1 MGISLRKFG
10 NHNSKIN
17 IEVKMK
23 NFSHTI
29 IINSVLLLITLYS
42 CSTKEIPVVT
52 TEEVTGI
59 TSMSAKTGGSITD
72 DGGAEISE
80 KGICI
85 NTTGN
90 PTVRNQRTI
99 DGSGSSSFT
108 SNLILL
114 APDTYYYVRAYARN
128 KAGTGYG
135 DQKEFS
141 TPPLTF
147 GSAEDT
153 EGNVY
158 GTVTLGNQKIGRASC
173 RERV

>member
-1 MGISLRKFG
+1 MQHKG
-10 NHNSKIN
+10 NTCRYNRRSYRDNKY
-17 IEVKMK
+17 VGKDR
-23 NFSHTI
+23 
-29 IINSVLLLITLYS
+29 
-42 CSTKEIPVVT
+42 
-52 TEEVTGI
+52 
-59 TSMSAKTGGSITD
+59 GSITD

-158 GTVTLGNQKIGRASC
+158 GPLPWEIRPG
-173 RERV
+173 